1 MEDDGNCF
9 FVKNAAGMDRRLVAE
24 QKMERLL
31 GRKSLGVVERL
42 EYLGRRSMGRG
53 SVDERRR
60 REPCW

>member
-9 FVKNAAGMDRRLVAE
+9 FVKNVAGLDRRLVAE

-42 EYLGRRSMGRG
+42 EHLGRRIMGRG
-53 SVDERRR
+53 SVDEGSRR
-60 REPCW
+60 